1 MTQIEL
7 RVPKAIEELI
17 GDDRDRLLRTAL
29 RVAAKQ
35 RSRELATERREA
47 LAHIRRY
54 ERKYQLSLTEF
65 EGKKLATLDTVQA
78 HEDYND
84 WFFWTRVLERAE
96 KNSNA
101 LSKLETVE

>member
-7 RVPKAIEELI
+7 RVPKAIEELV

-47 LAHIRRY
+47 LARVRRY
-54 ERKYQLSLTEF
+54 ERKYHLSLAEF
-65 EGKKLATLDTVQA
+65 ERKQLGALDTARA
-78 HEDYND
+78 HEEYND
-84 WFFWTRVLERAE
+84 WFFWTRVLDRAE
-96 KNSNA
+96 KASNA
-101 LSKLETVE
+101 LSKLEKVE